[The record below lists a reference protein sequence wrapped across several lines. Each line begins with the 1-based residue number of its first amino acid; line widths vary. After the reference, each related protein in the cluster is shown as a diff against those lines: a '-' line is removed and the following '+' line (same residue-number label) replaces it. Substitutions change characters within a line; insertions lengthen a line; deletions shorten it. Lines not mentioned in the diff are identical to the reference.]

1 MCLFLMNFFCPFPY
15 VKRFPDW
22 IFSASVWLF
31 RNILLCHVL
40 LHVSSSECNVSVD
53 PAVQNQSGGQQLT
66 QGRSNPADSKTPNIL
81 PAGQQLQQQ
90 NMAIRI
96 ALTNSYTLPSQ
107 TAPTKG
113 MATVVP
119 QQATVFGGKQV
130 TQKQQ
135 SSSLVFGKQI
145 ESDLCLIS
153 LACVHLDICVVPFES
168 YVNALLANL
177 MKLVKFVMID
187 EFICR

>member
-1 MCLFLMNFFCPFPY
+1 M
-15 VKRFPDW
+15 
-22 IFSASVWLF
+22 
-31 RNILLCHVL
+31 
-40 LHVSSSECNVSVD
+40 
-53 PAVQNQSGGQQLT
+53 QNQSGSQQLT
-66 QGRSNPADSKTPNIL
+66 QGRSNTTDSKTANIL

-107 TAPTKG
+107 TGPTKG

-145 ESDLCLIS
+145 ESDNCLIS
-153 LACVHLDICVVPFES
+153 LACVLLDICVVPFES
-168 YVNALLANL
+168 YVKALLTNL
-177 MKLVKFVMID
+177 MKLLKLVCD
-187 EFICR
+187 D